1 MPGYAP
7 ISPVVGMGPTTDLM
21 VPDTT
26 QKFAGG
32 MVLDAVDPYF
42 GFGRFIYLQAGAA
55 YNPGDLVTIVD
66 QTFLTAVLATT
77 GNLGTPFYVV
87 RQVMSAVN
95 VWGWF
100 QFEGIAPVRVD
111 TGVAA
116 GAAIGIGTTAGR
128 ATTNA
133 AGKQLLSVRV
143 LQPATFTL
151 VRANCTTYNGQNFID
166 VPTTDGLFKGLAV
179 SGTGVAAGTVATL
192 DPGGTRITVSAN
204 STASGNV
211 SVTFTWTGYNM
222 LALQNPFT
230 QGAIT

>member
-1 MPGYAP
+1 
-7 ISPVVGMGPTTDLM
+7 M

-26 QKFAGG
+26 QRFPAGA
-32 MVLDAVDPYF
+32 VLDAVDPYF
-42 GFGRFIYLQAGAA
+42 GYGRFLYAQAGAA
-55 YNPGDLVTIVD
+55 YDPGTLVTLVD

-77 GNLGTPFYVV
+77 GNLGKNFYVV

-133 AGKQLLSVRV
+133 AGKQLLGVTV
-143 LQPATFTL
+143 LQPATFAITK
-151 VRANCTTYNGQNFID
+151 TGQTFNGSKRLECN
-166 VPTTDGLFKGLAV
+166 TNGLFKGLAIT
-179 SGTGVAAGTVATL
+179 GTGVGAASLVDTLESSGNGLLGTV
-192 DPGGTRITVSAN
+192 V
-204 STASGNV
+204 STASAQV
-211 SVTFTWTGYNM
+211 TLTFTWTGYNM
-222 LALQNPFT
+222 IMMGSPHT